1 MVRLGERIASRVIYL
16 RCGGPPVSAWFA
28 ARSVQKRQTLCTTL
42 QDNRRCELELVKQIL
57 RFADSAKQCSTNKD
71 G

>member
-16 RCGGPPVSAWFA
+16 RCGGPAVSVRFA

-42 QDNRRCELELVKQIL
+42 QDNKHSELELVNNVL
-57 RFADSAKQCSTNKD
+57 YFVDSAKQCSTNKD